1 MIVVGGQRRDRP
13 AEHLHVHG
21 SLVRVSPEPVNR
33 HDVHMTNAADL
44 VLIDT
49 KIWVGD
55 GTTTDAL
62 AVRAGAVV
70 ALGDEHVR
78 ALIGPR
84 TEVLDRAGGLVVPG
98 FQDCHVHAP
107 PAARELL
114 TIDLHELPEGRPA
127 YLARIAEYCA
137 THPDAGWIT
146 GGGWALDHFP
156 ESGPRK
162 EDLDAITGARP
173 AFLFNRD
180 VHGAW
185 VNSAAL
191 ELAGIDAS
199 TPDPSD
205 GYFVRD
211 PDGTPTG
218 MLHEGAAYT
227 FDERWVPAP
236 SHQQWEHAVLHAQRH
251 LYSLGITGWQDA
263 WVTPQ
268 TFAAYRSLAADGRL
282 TAQVVGA
289 LWWDRHRGLDQI
301 GEFRERREGA
311 VGTFRPTS
319 VKIMIDGII
328 ENQTASMLQPYC
340 TGCNNHGGDDNH
352 GLDYVSREL
361 LITALTELDA
371 LGFQVHMHA
380 IGDRAIRNAL
390 DAVEAAQQANGRA
403 DRRHHIAHLQV
414 IQPADLARFGRLG
427 VVANCQAYW
436 AQNEPQ
442 MDELTLPNI
451 GAERGALQYPFE
463 GLRRAGARL
472 AMGSDWPVT
481 TPDPL
486 EQLEVA
492 VRRIDPERRANAP
505 FLPGERLA
513 VDDALAA
520 FTSGS
525 AYVNHDD
532 AADAA
537 GMLALGKR
545 ADLAV
550 LDQDLFALDGRLADA
565 SVVTTV
571 ASGSVVYR
579 SGG

>member
-1 MIVVGGQRRDRP
+1 
-13 AEHLHVHG
+13 
-21 SLVRVSPEPVNR
+21 
-33 HDVHMTNAADL
+33 MTDADL
-44 VLIDT
+44 AFT
-49 KIWVGD
+49 GTPIWVGD
-55 GTTTDAL
+55 GTTSDAI
-62 AVRAGAVV
+62 AIRDGAVV

-78 ALIGPR
+78 SLIGPR
-84 TEVLDRAGGLVVPG
+84 TEVHDGTGGLVVPG

-127 YLARIAEYCA
+127 YLARIAAYCEA
-137 THPDAGWIT
+137 NPDVDWIT

-156 ESGPRK
+156 ETGPRR
-162 EDLDAITGARP
+162 EDLDAITGDRP

-185 VNSAAL
+185 ANSAAL
-191 ELAGIDAS
+191 ALAGIDAS

-205 GYFVRD
+205 GYFERD

-227 FDERWVPAP
+227 FNTRWVPEPTRA
-236 SHQQWEHAVLHAQRH
+236 QWEDVILHAQRY
-251 LYSLGITGWQDA
+251 LYALGVTGWQDA
-263 WVTPQ
+263 WVTPE
-268 TFAAYRSLAADGRL
+268 TFEAYRSLGADGRL

-301 GEFRERREGA
+301 TEFQERRERA
-311 VGTFRPTS
+311 AGTFRPIT
-319 VKIMIDGII
+319 VKIMVDGII
-328 ENQTASMLQPYC
+328 ENQTASMIAPYC
-340 TGCNNHGGDDNH
+340 GGCGAHGEPASDNY
-352 GLDYVSREL
+352 GLDYVDRDL
-361 LITALTELDA
+361 LTAALTELDS

-390 DAVEAAQQANGRA
+390 DAVEAAQSANGRT

-414 IQPADLARFGRLG
+414 IQPEDLARFGRLG

-436 AQNEPQ
+436 AQSEPQ
-442 MDELTLPNI
+442 MDELTVPYI
-451 GAERGALQYPFE
+451 GGERAALQYPFE

-481 TPDPL
+481 TANPL
-486 EQLEVA
+486 DQLEVA
-492 VRRIDPERRANAP
+492 VRRIDPEYRDNAP
-505 FLPGERLA
+505 FLPDERLSL
-513 VDDALAA
+513 DDALSA

-525 AYVNHDD
+525 AYLNHDD
-532 AADAA
+532 A
-537 GMLALGKR
+537 GGTLAVGKR

-550 LDQDLFALDGRLADA
+550 LDQDVFELDGRLADV

-571 ASGSVVYR
+571 ASGAVVHR
-579 SGG
+579 SG

>member
-1 MIVVGGQRRDRP
+1 MPCDGWPPKLFHDGGVTD
-13 AEHLHVHG
+13 
-21 SLVRVSPEPVNR
+21 
-33 HDVHMTNAADL
+33 ADL
-44 VLIDT
+44 AFT
-49 KIWVGD
+49 GTPIWVGD
-55 GTTTDAL
+55 GTTSDAI
-62 AVRAGAVV
+62 AIRDGAVV

-78 ALIGPR
+78 SLIGPR
-84 TEVLDRAGGLVVPG
+84 TEVHDGTGGLVVPG

-127 YLARIAEYCA
+127 YLARIAAYCEA
-137 THPDAGWIT
+137 NPDVDWIT

-156 ESGPRK
+156 ETGPRR
-162 EDLDAITGARP
+162 EDLDAITGDRP

-185 VNSAAL
+185 ANSAAL
-191 ELAGIDAS
+191 ALAGIDAS

-205 GYFVRD
+205 GYFERD

-227 FDERWVPAP
+227 FNTRWVPEPTRA
-236 SHQQWEHAVLHAQRH
+236 QWEDVILHAQRY
-251 LYSLGITGWQDA
+251 LYALGVTGWQDA
-263 WVTPQ
+263 WVTPE
-268 TFAAYRSLAADGRL
+268 TFEAYRSLGADGRL

-301 GEFRERREGA
+301 TEFQERRERA
-311 VGTFRPTS
+311 AGTFRPIT
-319 VKIMIDGII
+319 VKIMVDGII
-328 ENQTASMLQPYC
+328 ENQTASMIAPYC
-340 TGCNNHGGDDNH
+340 GGCGAHGEPASDNY
-352 GLDYVSREL
+352 GLDYVDRDL
-361 LITALTELDA
+361 LTAALTELDS

-390 DAVEAAQQANGRA
+390 DAVEAAQSANGRT

-414 IQPADLARFGRLG
+414 IQPEDLARFGRLG

-436 AQNEPQ
+436 AQSEPQ
-442 MDELTLPNI
+442 MDELTVPYI
-451 GAERGALQYPFE
+451 GGERAALQYPFE

-481 TPDPL
+481 TANPL
-486 EQLEVA
+486 DQLEVA
-492 VRRIDPERRANAP
+492 VRRIDPEYRDNAP
-505 FLPGERLA
+505 FLPDERLSL
-513 VDDALAA
+513 DDALSA

-525 AYVNHDD
+525 AYLNHDD
-532 AADAA
+532 A
-537 GMLALGKR
+537 GGTLAVGKR

-550 LDQDLFALDGRLADA
+550 LDQDVFELDGRLADV

-571 ASGSVVYR
+571 ASGAVVHR
-579 SGG
+579 SG

>member
-1 MIVVGGQRRDRP
+1 
-13 AEHLHVHG
+13 
-21 SLVRVSPEPVNR
+21 
-33 HDVHMTNAADL
+33 MTNSADL
-44 VLIDT
+44 ALT
-49 KIWVGD
+49 GTRIWVGD
-55 GTTTDAL
+55 GTCADAV
-62 AVRAGAVV
+62 AVRAGKIV

-78 ALIGPR
+78 SLIGPR

-127 YLARIAEYCA
+127 YLARIAAYC
-137 THPDAGWIT
+137 DANPGVAWIT

-156 ESGPRK
+156 TSGPRK
-162 EDLDAITGARP
+162 EDLDAITGGRP

-199 TPDPSD
+199 TPDPPD
-205 GYFVRD
+205 GYFERD
-211 PDGTPTG
+211 RDGTPTG

-227 FDERWVPAP
+227 FNAQWVPEP
-236 SHQQWEHAVLHAQRH
+236 TREQWEHTILHAQQY
-251 LYSLGITGWQDA
+251 LYALGITGWQDA

-268 TFAAYRSLAADGRL
+268 TFEAYRSLGADGRL

-301 GEFRERREGA
+301 AEFQERRERA
-311 VGTFRPTS
+311 AGTFRPIT
-319 VKIMIDGII
+319 VKIMVDGII
-328 ENQTASMLQPYC
+328 ENQTASMIAPYC
-340 TGCNNHGGDDNH
+340 GGCGAHGEPASQNY
-352 GLDYVSREL
+352 GLDYVDRDL
-361 LITALTELDA
+361 LIAALTQLDG

-390 DAVEAAQQANGRA
+390 DAVEAAQATNGRT
-403 DRRHHIAHLQV
+403 DRRHHIAHVQV
-414 IQPADLARFGRLG
+414 IAPADLARFGPLG
-427 VVANCQAYW
+427 VVANCQTYW
-436 AQNEPQ
+436 AQSEPQ
-442 MDELTLPNI
+442 MDELTIPYI
-451 GAERGALQYPFE
+451 GDERAALLYPFE
-463 GLRRAGARL
+463 GLRRAAARL

-481 TPDPL
+481 TADPL
-486 EQLEVA
+486 DQLEVA
-492 VRRIDPERRANAP
+492 VRRVDPDNRGNAP
-505 FLPGERLA
+505 FLPEQRLSL
-513 VDDALAA
+513 DDALGA

-525 AYVNHDD
+525 AYLNHDD
-532 AADAA
+532 A
-537 GMLALGKR
+537 GGTLAIGQR

-550 LDQDLFALDGRLADA
+550 LDQDVFTLDGRLADA

-571 ASGSVVYR
+571 ASGAVVYR
-579 SGG
+579 SE